1 MKFVIFGGILIIL
14 LITWSLCQAASLA
27 DQSMEEDFARFE
39 QRLEEERNRPWPH
52 NETHNE
58 RD

>member
-14 LITWSLCQAASLA
+14 LITWSLCRAASLA

-52 NETHNE
+52 DETHNE

>member
-14 LITWSLCQAASLA
+14 FITWTLCRAASQA

-39 QRLEEERNRPWPH
+39 QRLEEERSRPWPSK
-52 NETHNE
+52 ETHNE
-58 RD
+58 RG